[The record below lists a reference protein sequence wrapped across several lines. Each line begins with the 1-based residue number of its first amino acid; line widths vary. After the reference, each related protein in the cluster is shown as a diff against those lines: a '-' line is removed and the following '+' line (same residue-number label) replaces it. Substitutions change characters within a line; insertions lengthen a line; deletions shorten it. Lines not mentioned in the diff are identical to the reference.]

1 MTEAIGFVAG
11 LLTTAGMVP
20 QIYLIYK
27 LRSAREISMEFVIT
41 FLLGIALWLVYG
53 TLLHL
58 WSVVFWNT
66 LNLVLCV
73 ILLHAKLKW
82 GNI

>member
-41 FLLGIALWLVYG
+41 FLLGIALWLAYG
-53 TLLHL
+53 ILLHL
-58 WSVVFWNT
+58 YSVMFWNT
-66 LNLVLCV
+66 LNLALCV
-73 ILLHAKLKW
+73 ILLRAKLKW